1 MDLFNI
7 NAISSQVVSSNGNEH
22 VFFGVDNKYIYHSL
36 ITIMSLS
43 ENAGQSIYQFH
54 IISSELDE
62 TDAELFIRVL
72 AGTQHGLIFHHT
84 GDNLFTSLPTTAL
97 FTRAAYYRLLAPML
111 VPDARRVLYLD
122 ADMVCLKSPA
132 ELWSIPME
140 EGVIAL
146 VVGDSDR
153 QQPRLASN
161 IGLKNACYFNSGM
174 MLIDVVQWNNEHISE
189 QVFNILNTAG
199 SRFQYPDQ
207 DALNIVLEESVRY
220 VDRRFNYI
228 EMLAHDEQG
237 YNIDVPADTCIVH
250 YAGADKPWQEWNK
263 QKVCQ
268 YYSNIYCRS
277 PIAEQPF
284 DLPSNH
290 HQAKKM
296 YKCMFRSHQFFRGIY
311 WRIKYYRMRY
321 L

>member
-7 NAISSQVVSSNGNEH
+7 NAVSSQIVSSNGDKH
-22 VFFGVDNKYIYHSL
+22 IFFGIDNKYIYHSL
-36 ITIMSLS
+36 IAIMSLS

-54 IISSELDE
+54 IISSELDKTE
-62 TDAELFIRVL
+62 ADLFIKIL
-72 AGTQHGLIFHHT
+72 AGTQHGLIFHHA
-84 GDNLFTSLPTTAL
+84 GDNLFNSLPTTTL
-97 FTRAAYYRLLAPML
+97 FTRATYYRLLAPML
-111 VPDARRVLYLD
+111 VPDAQKVLYLD

-153 QQPRLASN
+153 QQPRLANN
-161 IGLKNACYFNSGM
+161 IGLKNERYFNSGM
-174 MLIDVVQWNNEHISE
+174 MLIDVVKWNNKHISE
-189 QVFNILNTAG
+189 QTFNILNTPG
-199 SRFQYPDQ
+199 RGFTYPDQ
-207 DALNIVLEESVRY
+207 DALNIVLEGLVRY
-220 VDRRFNYI
+220 IDRRFNYI

-237 YNIDVPADTCIVH
+237 YNTDVPAETCIIH

-268 YYSNIYCRS
+268 YYRNIYCRS
-277 PIAEQPF
+277 PIAQQPF

-290 HQAKKM
+290 QQAKKM
-296 YKCMFRSHQFFRGIY
+296 YKSMFRSHKLFRGIY
-311 WRIKYYRMRY
+311 WQMRY
-321 L
+321 YQMRYF